1 MEILEIPDT
10 PLMNQYACVKKK
22 HKDSILF
29 FRLGDFYEM
38 FGEDAKKVSS
48 VLSLTLTSRHG
59 VPMCGVPHHSS
70 SSYIS
75 RLIKL
80 GYSVAICE
88 QVGEED
94 SKNKLFKREVVRII
108 TPGTLIEEDLLEK
121 KSSNYLFAVFAD
133 TVGWGAAYCDVSTG
147 EFKATDNLNDP
158 YLHCLK
164 ELVARVMPSEIVLDH
179 KTNEIFSKSGL
190 KFSKQVST
198 HFFEYCENEFENE
211 NEWKNKKLALKAAA
225 LAYSYI
231 LKTQPATKFSFSP
244 SYFEDKGFMRLDET
258 AIKTLE
264 LVEADYEGGVS
275 LWKTLDF
282 SKTSMGSR
290 MLKRWILNPLADI
303 HNIKVRQ
310 DVVSFLV
317 SAEKERQD
325 LAALLESTPD
335 IERISGRISNFSLT
349 PRDVAAVG
357 RALLLLPK
365 FRALVSSGDFVSVAG
380 FIANRLADLTSL
392 TSLGSEIEMAIVDQP
407 PVRISDAPV
416 IAEGYDKQL
425 DELRSIRKNSQSL
438 ISEMEQSYRRE
449 TGIASLKIGY
459 TSNFGYF
466 IEITKTHL
474 SKVPPHYIRR
484 QTLTNTERFSTN
496 ELKQLEDKILSA
508 QEKIIRLETAIFENL
523 KEKIFSS
530 FPQIRTYSLCLAELD
545 AFYSLSQAA
554 LTGGYVKPEI
564 TNEAIIEI
572 TGGRHPVVEK
582 YLPSGEFVPNDFA
595 IGDKHASMI
604 ILTGPNMSGKSVYL
618 RQNALCVIMA
628 QIGSFVAADRAVIG
642 ITDRIMT
649 RIGAHDRLS
658 QGESTFMVEMKETAQ
673 ILRSATNRSL
683 VLLDEIGRGT
693 STFDGISIATAVCE
707 YLHKK
712 KAMVIFATHYFEMTQ
727 LSSVLDGVKNFNIPA
742 RQWTGSDG
750 KKELIFLHKIVPGP
764 ADKSYGIH
772 VAELAGLPRECIS
785 KATEILHKLENA
797 PLSNQK
803 RSEDFLPLFEND
815 TLACKIAA
823 IDIEKITPL
832 EALNILANLKKE
844 VSK

>member
-1 MEILEIPDT
+1 MEILEVPDT
-10 PLMNQYACVKKK
+10 PLMKQYAFLKKK

-38 FGEDAKKVSS
+38 FGEDAKKASAA
-48 VLSLTLTSRHG
+48 LSLTLTSRQG

-80 GYSVAICE
+80 GCSVAVCE

-94 SKNKLFKREVVRII
+94 SKSKLFKREVVRII

-133 TVGWGAAYCDVSTG
+133 IVGWGAAYCDVSTG
-147 EFKATDNLNDP
+147 EFKASQNLNDP
-158 YLHCLK
+158 EFHCLK
-164 ELVARVMPSEIVLDH
+164 ELIARVMPSEIVADH
-179 KTNEIFSKSGL
+179 KTSGIFSKSGV
-190 KFSKQVST
+190 KFSGPVAA
-198 HFFEYCENEFENE
+198 HFFEYAETGLENE
-211 NEWKNKKLALKAAA
+211 NEWKNRKLALKAAA

-244 SYFEDKGFMRLDET
+244 LYFEDRGIMRLDET

-303 HNIKVRQ
+303 YSIKVRQ
-310 DVVSFLV
+310 DLTSFLV

-325 LAALLESTPD
+325 LAALLDAAPD

-349 PRDVAAVG
+349 PRDAAALG
-357 RALLLLPK
+357 RALSLLPRFK
-365 FRALVSSGDFVSVAG
+365 ALISSGDFLSVAG
-380 FIANRLADLTSL
+380 FIANRLADLPSL
-392 TSLGSEIEMAIVDQP
+392 MPLRSEIERAVVAEP
-407 PVRISDAPV
+407 PARISDGAV
-416 IAEGYDKQL
+416 IADGYNSEL
-425 DELRSIRKNSQSL
+425 DELRTIRKNSQRL
-438 ISEMEQSYRRE
+438 ISEMEESCRRE
-449 TGIASLKIGY
+449 TGIPSLKIGY

-466 IEITKTHL
+466 IEVTKTHL
-474 SKVPPHYIRR
+474 SKVPPSYIRR
-484 QTLTNTERFSTN
+484 QTLTNAERFSTA
-496 ELKQLEDKILSA
+496 ELKQLEDKILGA
-508 QEKIIRLETAIFENL
+508 QEKIIKLESAIFENL

-530 FPQIRTYSLCLAELD
+530 LPEIRTYSLCLAELD
-545 AFYSLSQAA
+545 AFYSLAQAA
-554 LTGGYVKPEI
+554 FTYGYVKPEI
-564 TNEAIIEI
+564 TNENIIEI
-572 TGGRHPVVEK
+572 TGGRHPVVER
-582 YLPSGEFVPNDFA
+582 YLAAGEFVPNDFA
-595 IGDKHASMI
+595 IGEKRASMI

-618 RQNALCVIMA
+618 RQNALCVLMA
-628 QIGSFVAADRAVIG
+628 QIGSFVPADRAVIG
-642 ITDRIMT
+642 VTDRIMT

-658 QGESTFMVEMKETAQ
+658 RGESTFMVEMKETAE
-673 ILRSATNRSL
+673 ILKSATPRSL

-693 STFDGISIATAVCE
+693 STFDGISIARAVCE

-727 LSSVLDGVKNFNIPA
+727 LPLILEGARNFNIAA
-742 RQWTGSDG
+742 REWIGADG
-750 KKELIFLHKIVPGP
+750 KKELVFLHKIVPGP

-772 VAELAGLPRECIS
+772 VAELAGLPQECVS
-785 KATEILHKLENA
+785 RAREILSELEKAPPPEQNA
-797 PLSNQK
+797 AQ
-803 RSEDFLPLFEND
+803 DFLPLFEND
-815 TLACKIAA
+815 SLSCRIAA
-823 IDIEKITPL
+823 IEIEKLTPL
-832 EALNILANLKKE
+832 EALNILADLKKE